1 MAFFQVRDSWKTPGW
16 VLSTGWLDP
25 PEATSSLGMVL
36 PQRHLFSG
44 RDRLIWIPMKVGF
57 PTPLYTYG

>member
-16 VLSTGWLDP
+16 VLGTGRLDP
-25 PEATSSLGMVL
+25 PEAISSPGIVL
-36 PQRHLFSG
+36 PQRRLFSG
-44 RDRLIWIPMKVGF
+44 NLLIPIPMKVGF